1 MKAHHIL
8 RKIFA
13 AALAFIV
20 LCMFSGCLS
29 SGVQEL
35 YSLPEPSEGYLALQ
49 KKINSVLSS
58 GAEYSSPVSGENRQP
73 VQLND
78 IDGDGVNEAIAFFK
92 IPGEKSL
99 KIYIF
104 RAAEGVYEEAALI
117 EGDGTSIESVSY
129 ADLNGDG
136 SKEIIVGWKM
146 SGGMQMLGVYSLRD
160 YEVTSELLTGY
171 TNYIASDLDGDGV
184 RDLTVVRYD
193 RSAMTGSAEAYFLR
207 GSTGMESSSAR
218 LSPTLESIDRI
229 RTTKLTDGRAAIFV
243 EGLCGSGSILTD
255 VLTFKDAALQNI
267 SADTETGVSRDTV
280 RAYSVYSGDID
291 SNGCLDIP
299 EVQTL
304 PAPESAA
311 AYRIINWYNYSSA
324 GKRVRAV
331 STYHN
336 YSDGWYLVLPDEWT
350 SVMTL
355 SRDDSVPGERSMIFS
370 VWNGE
375 EEPAQDFLI
384 ISALTGSNRYSKA
397 EQSGRF
403 VLKETSDAIYT
414 AAILRDKT
422 QWKYAPDREELIAG
436 FGIIYSEWLNGTT

>member
-1 MKAHHIL
+1 MQARHIL
-8 RKIFA
+8 RRILA
-13 AALAFIV
+13 ASAAIV
-20 LCMFSGCLS
+20 MLCMFSGCLT
-29 SGVQEL
+29 SGVEEL
-35 YSLPEPSEGYLALQ
+35 YSLPEPSEAYLALR
-49 KKINSVLSS
+49 KEINSILSS

-73 VQLND
+73 VQLSD
-78 IDGDGVNEAIAFFK
+78 IDGDGVNEAVAFFK

-99 KIYIF
+99 KIYVF
-104 RAAEGVYEEAALI
+104 RAAEEGYEEAALI

-129 ADLNGDG
+129 TDLSGDG
-136 SKEIIVGWKM
+136 CREMIVGWKM
-146 SGGMQMLGVYSLRD
+146 SGGVQMLGVYSLRD
-160 YEVTSELLTGY
+160 YEVTAELLTAY
-171 TNYIASDLDGDGV
+171 TNYVASDLDGDGV

-193 RSAMTGSAEAYFLR
+193 RAAMSGSAEAYFLR
-207 GSTGMESSSAR
+207 ESTGMDSSSAR

-229 RTTKLTDGRAAIFV
+229 RTTKLTDGTAAIFV
-243 EGLCGSGSILTD
+243 EGLCGNSSLLTD
-255 VLTFKDAALQNI
+255 VLAMKDGVLQNI
-267 SADTETGVSRDTV
+267 SADPETGVSQDTV

-304 PAPESAA
+304 PAPETAT
-311 AYRIINWYNYSSA
+311 AYRIINWYDYYSS
-324 GKRVRAV
+324 GRRKRTV

-336 YSDGWYLVLPDEWT
+336 YSDGWYLVLPDSWT

-397 EQSGRF
+397 EQDERF
-403 VLKETSDAIYT
+403 VLKETSDAVYT
-414 AAILRDKT
+414 ATILLDKS
-422 QWKYAPDREELIAG
+422 QWRYAQSREELIAG